1 MIKEALQY
9 IVGLGEANVK
19 EYVLPD
25 GEKGLYSD
33 KPLHRLETPIPV
45 AEKLYLHTLTG
56 LVDYIKSG
64 SDKFAD
70 KMIVEVQSPTKVHL
84 YSQLNEKRSREYLI
98 EVDAMVPEFNF
109 DRFYGQEEFC
119 IALQSKFVPNEDRE
133 LLLKFA
139 GTVEAGTVAQ
149 YGDDG
154 VTQKATI
161 KTGLTSKGEA
171 LIPNPVVLRPYRT
184 FLEVEQ
190 PESAFIFRMREGY
203 GVECAIFEA
212 DGGAWQIEAMQN
224 VKAYLEKELEG
235 MEQFTIIA

>member
-56 LVDYIKSG
+56 LVDYIKSNT
-64 SDKFAD
+64 DKLAD
-70 KMIVEVQSPTKVHL
+70 KMIVEVQSSTKVRL
-84 YSQLNEKRSREYLI
+84 YSKLNEMRCRECLV
-98 EVDAMVPEFNF
+98 EVNAMLPGIVLNEFY
-109 DRFYGQEEFC
+109 DQESFC
-119 IALQSKFVPNEDRE
+119 IGLQSKFVPNEDRE

-154 VTQKATI
+154 VSQKATI

-203 GVECAIFEA
+203 SVECAIFEA